1 MERCTSRLKY
11 LRRGGGVGAGA
22 KGEDEYEEQ
31 KRSWSR
37 NRGAA

>member
-11 LRRGGGVGAGA
+11 LRRGGGGGAGA
-22 KGEDEYEEQ
+22 KGEEELEEQ